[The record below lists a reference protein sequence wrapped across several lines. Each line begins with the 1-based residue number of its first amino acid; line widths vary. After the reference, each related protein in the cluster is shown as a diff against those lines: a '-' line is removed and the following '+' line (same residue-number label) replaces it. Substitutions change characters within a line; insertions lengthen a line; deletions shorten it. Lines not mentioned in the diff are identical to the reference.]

1 MRSCEILDELAELHL
16 AVGLPRHINHINDFV
31 ATYVRDKYGSA
42 QIRSD
47 CGTRQ
52 SCDKCLQLL
61 NCCCVGVGF
70 KGVRGPLAPP
80 LAFRHRALRGNW
92 HDYGSPR
99 RNC

>member
-1 MRSCEILDELAELHL
+1 MRSREILDELAEFHL

-31 ATYVRDKYGSA
+31 ATYVRDKYSSA

-47 CGTRQ
+47 CGTRH

-61 NCCCVGVGF
+61 NCCCVEVGF
-70 KGVRGPLAPP
+70 KGVRGLLAPP
-80 LAFRHRALRGNW
+80 CAFQTSSLEGNW
-92 HDYGSPR
+92 HNYGSLR